1 MEDFSRVFQVYSRCG
16 LYRAS
21 CTKEH
26 DPFPQ
31 TNLWVYIK
39 QFSKPLKGFTNHNS
53 NFKHFMLIRKIKQF
67 VHILTHILRTN
78 TVVGTKNKYIGQ
90 TIPVLTSAL
99 IRFAWVQ
106 TWFSWFYEGLEFQ
119 IGAWKLCLFRL
130 CFRKVYNIWLDSKQ
144 LHKYSWLK
152 SMGDFN

>member
-1 MEDFSRVFQVYSRCG
+1 MEEFSRVFHVYSRCE
-16 LYRAS
+16 LYWES

-53 NFKHFMLIRKIKQF
+53 NFKHFMSYLIRKIKQF
-67 VHILTHILRTN
+67 VHILTHILRKN

-90 TIPVLTSAL
+90 TIPGLRWAL
-99 IRFAWVQ
+99 IGFVWVQ

-119 IGAWKLCLFRL
+119 YWALWICLYRL
-130 CFRKVYNIWLDSKQ
+130 CFRESL
-144 LHKYSWLK
+144 
-152 SMGDFN
+152 